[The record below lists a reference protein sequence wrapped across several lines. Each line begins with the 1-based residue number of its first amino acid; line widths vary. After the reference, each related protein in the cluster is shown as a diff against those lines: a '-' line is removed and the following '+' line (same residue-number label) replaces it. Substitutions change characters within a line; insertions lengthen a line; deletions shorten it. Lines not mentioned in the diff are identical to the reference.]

1 MIEISMRDVTM
12 AFPAGEPGGPRTA
25 LCGVDLDVRAGEL
38 LTLVGPSG
46 CGKSTLLDLVAGLAR
61 PTRGEVLVGGV
72 PVVAPHPA
80 VVVQQYDLFPWRTA
94 QGNVEFGLEGT
105 GVPRPERMRRA
116 REHLALA
123 GLSGHADRYPHELS
137 AGLRRRVAL
146 ARSLASGPGVLLMD
160 EPFAGLDAPA
170 RASLRDDLVRARER
184 IGTTIMIVT
193 HGIDEALRLG
203 RRVAVMTRAPGRIK
217 EIVEVRLDARDR
229 RAGPAFG
236 AYRRHVWTLLRGEVT
251 REREAATIHG

>member
-1 MIEISMRDVTM
+1 MIEISIRDVTM
-12 AFPAGEPGGPRTA
+12 MSPVVGPDGPRAA
-25 LCGVDLDVRAGEL
+25 LSGLDLDVRAGEL

-46 CGKSTLLDLVAGLAR
+46 CGKSTLLDLVAGLCR
-61 PTRGEVLVGGV
+61 PTRGEVLVDGV
-72 PVVAPHPA
+72 PVAAPHPG

-94 QGNVEFGLEGT
+94 QANVEFALEGA
-105 GVPRPERMRRA
+105 GVPGPERARRA

-123 GLSGHADRYPHELS
+123 GLSGQEDHYPHELS

-146 ARSLASGPGVLLMD
+146 ARSLAFGPRVLLMD
-160 EPFAGLDAPA
+160 EPFAGLDAAA
-170 RASLRDDLVRARER
+170 RASLRDDLVRVWER
-184 IGTTIMIVT
+184 TGMTVLLVT

-217 EIVEVRLDARDR
+217 EIVDVRLDDR

-236 AYRRHVWTLLRGEVT
+236 AYRRHVWSLLRGEVT
-251 REREAATIHG
+251 RAREAALHG